1 MSSNRVQ
8 RDKPFLQLL
17 TETAFEALGADRST
31 VFLNDNDANELYAR
45 FAQDEVKREI
55 RFPND
60 VGIAGH
66 VFTANEP
73 LIIDDAYADSRFNP
87 DVDQSTG
94 YRTRSLLTLPMTSAR
109 GEVVGV
115 LQVLNKKTGK
125 FSESDLVLMK
135 DITMQAALALR
146 SDRNIRRERR
156 QGDRGEPD
164 ADRRLHRAELLLN
177 VSRRVADTEGL
188 DGVLAALVEI
198 TVDETKSERGTLFL
212 NDEQTEELYAR
223 VAQGSIRRE
232 LRFPN
237 TSGIAGHVFTVG
249 EGLIIHDAYADE
261 RFNQS
266 LDEQTGF
273 KTRSILCAPIR
284 TVKGQVIGVAQ
295 MLNKATDDYSDA
307 DMGLLESLTMQA
319 AMALQSNQ
327 YMERLQRSRKEEME
341 FLDVVTDV
349 TSEIELGVLLRKVM
363 REATR
368 MLRAD
373 RSTLFLHDEKTRELW
388 SEVGEGLETTQIRLP
403 NNVGIAGTVFTTGK
417 SVNIPYAYA
426 DLRFNPG
433 FDKQTG
439 YFTRSILC
447 VPVVNK
453 SGKVIGV
460 TQMLNKRG
468 GPFSDED
475 EARLRAFTGQV
486 SIALENATLFN
497 DIQNM
502 KNYSESV
509 LESMT
514 NGVITLDEDG
524 EIVTGN
530 RAALRI
536 VRSRGD
542 DVVGK
547 SAEEF
552 FTGKNGWVVEKVKRV
567 EESEKSE
574 SYLDAELEFWGN
586 RVSANVTI
594 HPLISTEKKKL
605 GTLIMIED
613 ISNEKRMRST
623 MSRYMDPSIADSLLG
638 GTQDMLGGRN
648 VDATVMFTDIRG
660 FTSLTEEI
668 GPPGTVALLN
678 EYFSI
683 MVDCIQQEEG
693 MLDKFIGDAI
703 MAAFG
708 LPIAHDDDE
717 DRAVRAAVSMI
728 TRLWEWN
735 TARNAKGYKSVDMGV
750 GLHTDTVVSGNIGS
764 PKRMDFTMIGDGVNL
779 ASRLEGACKTY
790 SARILISETTFRKL
804 RGTYRTREVDQVVVQ
819 GRTAPVGVYEVL
831 DYHSP
836 ESFPNMMEAVN
847 HFRDGIQHYRDR
859 HWDKGIRAFKKSLE
873 LAPEDKLAATYVE
886 RCTQLKRN
894 PPSKDWDGVW
904 VMTSK

>member
-1 MSSNRVQ
+1 MDAKRKTTRKAASKSRRPASSKAAKPARMAAVKAPAPKSAKGGEVLRHASVLLELS
-8 RDKPFLQLL
+8 RDVAQLSTTDGILKLL
-17 TETAFEALGADRST
+17 TEKASEALGADRST
-31 VFLNDNDANELYAR
+31 VFLNDNDAHELYAR

-73 LIIDDAYADSRFNP
+73 LIIDDAYADQRFNP

-94 YRTRSLLTLPMTSAR
+94 YRTRSLLTLPMASAK
-109 GEVVGV
+109 GEVIGV
-115 LQVLNKKTGK
+115 LQVLNKKQGQ
-125 FSESDLVLMK
+125 FSESDLALMT

-146 SDRNIRRERR
+146 SERNIRRERR
-156 QGDRGEPD
+156 KSDRAGEPD
-164 ADRRLHRAELLLN
+164 AERRLHRAELLLN

-188 DGVLAALVEI
+188 DDVLAALVEI
-198 TVDETKSERGTLFL
+198 TVEETNSERGTLFL

-223 VAQGSIRRE
+223 VAQGNIKRE

-266 LDEQTGF
+266 MDEQTGF

-295 MLNKATDDYSDA
+295 MLNKATDDYSQA

-373 RSTLFLHDEKTRELW
+373 RSTLFLNDVKTSELW
-388 SEVGEGLETTQIRLP
+388 SEVGEGLEATQIRLP

-439 YFTRSILC
+439 YFTRSIFC
-447 VPVVNK
+447 VPVINK
-453 SGKVIGV
+453 AGKVIGV

-475 EARLRAFTGQV
+475 EARLRAFTGQA

-514 NGVITLDEDG
+514 NGVLTLDEDG
-524 EIVTGN
+524 ECQ
-530 RAALRI
+530 R
-536 VRSRGD
+536 RS
-542 DVVGK
+542 K
-547 SAEEF
+547 SASLA
-552 FTGKNGWVVEKVKRV
+552 GVKM
-567 EESEKSE
+567 
-574 SYLDAELEFWGN
+574 
-586 RVSANVTI
+586 
-594 HPLISTEKKKL
+594 HH
-605 GTLIMIED
+605 
-613 ISNEKRMRST
+613 
-623 MSRYMDPSIADSLLG
+623 
-638 GTQDMLGGRN
+638 
-648 VDATVMFTDIRG
+648 
-660 FTSLTEEI
+660 
-668 GPPGTVALLN
+668 
-678 EYFSI
+678 
-683 MVDCIQQEEG
+683 
-693 MLDKFIGDAI
+693 
-703 MAAFG
+703 
-708 LPIAHDDDE
+708 LP
-717 DRAVRAAVSMI
+717 
-728 TRLWEWN
+728 
-735 TARNAKGYKSVDMGV
+735 
-750 GLHTDTVVSGNIGS
+750 
-764 PKRMDFTMIGDGVNL
+764 
-779 ASRLEGACKTY
+779 
-790 SARILISETTFRKL
+790 
-804 RGTYRTREVDQVVVQ
+804 
-819 GRTAPVGVYEVL
+819 
-831 DYHSP
+831 
-836 ESFPNMMEAVN
+836 
-847 HFRDGIQHYRDR
+847 
-859 HWDKGIRAFKKSLE
+859 
-873 LAPEDKLAATYVE
+873 
-886 RCTQLKRN
+886 
-894 PPSKDWDGVW
+894 
-904 VMTSK
+904 